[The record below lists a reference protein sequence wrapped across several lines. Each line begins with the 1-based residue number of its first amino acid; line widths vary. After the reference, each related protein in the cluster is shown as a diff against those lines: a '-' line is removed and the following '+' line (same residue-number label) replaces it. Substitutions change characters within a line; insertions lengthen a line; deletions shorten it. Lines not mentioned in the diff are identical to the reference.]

1 MRKYICKWQTLQW
14 HIQARCEIYKTIK
27 TNPEYISNSN
37 GKHKYLILDYF
48 KEIKTDLQ
56 KENAWRATKH
66 MRHVKF
72 TEHVGNDHQ
81 NHNEISSCPVRI
93 IIKIK

>member
-14 HIQARCEIYKTIK
+14 HIHAHFEIYKTIK

-37 GKHKYLILDYF
+37 RKHKYLILEYF

-66 MRHVKF
+66 MRNVKF
-72 TEHVGNDHQ
+72 TDHVGNVHQ
-81 NHNEISSCPVRI
+81 NNHEISSFPVRM
-93 IIKIK
+93 IIKVK